1 MEDDNKDKDED
12 EMTMKI
18 MMTIKLIIKMNG
30 G

>member
-18 MMTIKLIIKMNG
+18 MTTIKMIIKTNG